1 MSNPFVIPD
10 HGCQRLC
17 DEMEENPKRRSRL
30 RLVQGTRVCGT
41 RMGKLRVV
49 AAPKDSPPF
58 AVQAIAFEEDTFL
71 VLSAD
76 PSVRDPKIPLVR
88 IMTQL
93 METQPQTPGIVLV
106 QGRSPFRFLA
116 VIHDLNQDPS
126 WKEEWIEATLSG
138 IFEASEAREIR
149 SLALP
154 LLGTVHGTLERKRA
168 IEMLVKA
175 LRERPLRHLKKL
187 WLVVPAG
194 SARETIAAIESLI
207 GTLE

>member
-1 MSNPFVIPD
+1 MRGESMKEEKKNPP
-10 HGCQRLC
+10 
-17 DEMEENPKRRSRL
+17 RL
-30 RLVQGTRVCGT
+30 RVIHGNRICGT
-41 RMGKLRVV
+41 RLGDLRVV

-76 PSVRDPKIPLVR
+76 PSVRDPKVPLVR
-88 IMTQL
+88 IMTEL

-106 QGRSPFRFLA
+106 QGRSPSRFLA

-126 WKEEWIEATLSG
+126 WKEEWVEATLGG

-154 LLGTVHGTLERKRA
+154 LLGTVHGTLERERA

-194 SARETIAAIESLI
+194 SARETIRILGSVSGA
-207 GTLE
+207 